1 MKTFKAP
8 AHPGPASAPA
18 RTIRLGAR
26 RYPLLLPSLRDPR
39 LHLASV
45 IISIHIFGQ
54 LGLHFRVSVPQI
66 LVAIVT
72 CALIEVVWTF
82 LRTRAVVWPASA
94 MLTGSGVALILR
106 VAGTEPG
113 DHWTWQGWHVFA
125 AVAGASLVTKYVI
138 KYRGTHVF
146 NPSNVGLVAAFV
158 LLGST
163 RVEPLDFWWG
173 PLDGWLIAAYAII
186 LIGGLL
192 ITSRLRLLEMSAVFW
207 ATFAAGLGV
216 LAASGHCITA
226 RWSAAPVCGARFWWI
241 VALSPEIL
249 IFLFFMIT
257 DPKTAPIGG
266 TARIAFGA
274 AVAVASTLLIA
285 PQTTEFAAKVALLA
299 GLVVLCVVRQL
310 VIRFAPAVDTEE
322 DALRGSAA
330 RLLGSTS
337 GQVRPGRTFA
347 VGALGGFLV
356 VALGAGIV
364 LAGAPAREPAA
375 ATAVAEAP
383 PQVTAQVDPAS
394 LPGVTVDPEIA
405 DLSRELAEGPAAQDL
420 AATLAENLETE
431 VQAQLSADPRLL
443 TAVDYGDRLA
453 ELQTE
458 LDDALVSGTTTVR
471 RYTFDELHLVPIF
484 APGDQSGLS
493 LGFEARGTVEIVTFE
508 DGERVSTGTERLKM
522 TFMLSRP
529 TGGRWLTMGTLPFGE
544 RTLEPSG

>member
-1 MKTFKAP
+1 MKTLDTP
-8 AHPGPASAPA
+8 SHPGAASAPA

-26 RYPLLLPSLRDPR
+26 RYPLVLPSLRDPR

-45 IISIHIFGQ
+45 IISVHILGQ

-82 LRTRAVVWPASA
+82 HRTRSIVWPASA

-106 VAGTEPG
+106 VASTEPG
-113 DHWTWQGWHVFA
+113 DHWTWHGWHVFA
-125 AVAGASLVTKYVI
+125 AVAGASLVTKYAI
-138 KYRGTHVF
+138 KYRSTHVF
-146 NPSNVGLVAAFV
+146 NPSNVGLVAAFL

-173 PLDGWLIAAYAII
+173 PLDGWLILAYAII
-186 LIGGLL
+186 LTGGLL
-192 ITSRLRLLEMSAVFW
+192 ITSRLRLLGMSAAFW

-226 RWSAAPVCGARFWWI
+226 RWSADPVCGARFWWV

-257 DPKTAPIGG
+257 DPKTTPRPR

-274 AVAVASTLLIA
+274 AVAVASILLIA
-285 PQTTEFAAKVALLA
+285 PQTTEFSAKVALLA

-310 VIRFAPAVDTEE
+310 VIRFAPARDTDE
-322 DALRGSAA
+322 DALRSSAA
-330 RLLGSTS
+330 RLLGSAS
-337 GQVRPGRTFA
+337 GHVRPARTFA
-347 VGALGGFLV
+347 VGAMGGFLV
-356 VALGAGIV
+356 VALGVGIV
-364 LAGAPAREPAA
+364 AAGTPARKPAVD
-375 ATAVAEAP
+375 TSVAEAP
-383 PQVTAQVDPAS
+383 PEVTAS
-394 LPGVTVDPEIA
+394 LPAVTVDPSIA
-405 DLSRELAEGPAAQDL
+405 DVSRELAEGPAAQDL

-431 VQAQLSADPRLL
+431 AQALLNADPRLL

-453 ELQTE
+453 ELRAE
-458 LDDALVSGTTTVR
+458 LDDALASGTTTVR
-471 RYTFDELHLVPIF
+471 RYTLDELHLVPIF

-493 LGFEARGTVEIVTFE
+493 LGFESRGSVEIVTFE
-508 DGERVSTGTERLKM
+508 DGERTSTSTEPLEM

-529 TGGRWLTMGTLPFGE
+529 TGSRWLTMGTLPFGE